1 MHNITG
7 KIQIMRAIR
16 SFLVIVIITV
26 SLSMA
31 GQAPVFE
38 DLIFETDSIGTTY
51 KPAGKNYVFLKSKRG
66 SEGMPK
72 AGKADSILSLPIT
85 DIVLVFSELN
95 PDAINNRLE
104 ANQERWE
111 NLLRTYPQ
119 FFQFSTNYKE
129 MCQCKNGGDAE
140 VFKESQ
146 GFYIYYTKPEPVKV
160 VEKQPVVTKTEVKEP
175 ATKTTSEKTTTEKTK
190 TKEEKEPKELAV
202 EKTKEPK
209 EKKEPVKEEKTVK
222 EKSKKEKEKE
232 KDEENEPAEAGVE
245 GAEQTLAVEMS
256 APKKRTGYAKPKRSK
271 DVKACRPPCYEGGDE
286 SLNTFFKE
294 NIVLSKKQKRQVK
307 ASVSIV
313 KLQLNFDGSIK
324 KALVNGTNPIL
335 NEMVTAAIKN
345 MDLWNPMVKGGLT
358 VKSEVKLTL
367 KYDKAT
373 KAIRPFET
381 MITPR
386 PNPKCTEC
394 KSDEDIFGKE

>member
-1 MHNITG
+1 
-7 KIQIMRAIR
+7 MRAIHT
-16 SFLVIVIITV
+16 FFIFFIAVAFMPLT
-26 SLSMA
+26 A
-31 GQAPVFE
+31 QTPVFE
-38 DLIFETDSIGTTY
+38 DLTFETDSTTSPY
-51 KPAGKNYVFLKSKRG
+51 KPAGKNYVLVKSKRG
-66 SEGMPK
+66 TEGMPK
-72 AGKADSILSLPIT
+72 TPRADSILALPIT

-95 PDAINNRLE
+95 PDAINSRIE

-140 VFKESQ
+140 VFKEGQ
-146 GFYIYYTKPEPVKV
+146 GFYIYYAKPEPVKV
-160 VEKQPVVTKTEVKEP
+160 EEKQPVTKAKTEEKEP
-175 ATKTTSEKTTTEKTK
+175 ETKAKTEKSK

-202 EKTKEPK
+202 KSKE
-209 EKKEPVKEEKTVK
+209 KEPVKEEKVAK

-232 KDEENEPAEAGVE
+232 KDEENEPAEPNVE
-245 GAEQTLAVEMS
+245 GPEQTLAIDMS
-256 APKKRTGYAKPKRSK
+256 KEAPKKRTGYSKPKRSK
-271 DVKACRPPCYEGGDE
+271 DVKACRPPCYEGGDDD
-286 SLNTFFKE
+286 LNTFFKE
-294 NIVLSKKQKRQVK
+294 NIVLTKKQKRQVK
-307 ASVSIV
+307 SSVSIV

-345 MDLWNPMVKGGLT
+345 MDLWNPMVKGGVT

-367 KYDKAT
+367 KYDKST

-386 PNPKCTEC
+386 PNPKCVEC
-394 KSDEDIFGKE
+394 KSDSDMGFKD

>member
-1 MHNITG
+1 
-7 KIQIMRAIR
+7 MRTIHYFLIV
-16 SFLVIVIITV
+16 FLVSAVMPLAAQT
-26 SLSMA
+26 
-31 GQAPVFE
+31 PVFE
-38 DLIFETDSIGTTY
+38 DLIFETDSITSPY
-51 KPAGKNYVFLKSKRG
+51 KPAGKNYVLLKSKRG
-66 SEGMPK
+66 ADGMPK
-72 AGKADSILSLPIT
+72 TPKGDSIIALPIT

-95 PDAINNRLE
+95 PDAINNRVE

-111 NLLRTYPQ
+111 NLLKAYPQ

-140 VFKESQ
+140 LFKEGQ
-146 GFYIYYTKPEPVKV
+146 GFYIYYAKPEPKKV
-160 VEKQPVVTKTEVKEP
+160 ETPVATTKAETKEPETKTKTEKS
-175 ATKTTSEKTTTEKTK
+175 KI
-190 TKEEKEPKELAV
+190 KEENEPKELAV
-202 EKTKEPK
+202 KSKE
-209 EKKEPVKEEKTVK
+209 KEPVKEKEKVVK

-245 GAEQTLAVEMS
+245 GAEQTLAVDMS
-256 APKKRTGYAKPKRSK
+256 KEAPKKRTGYTKPKRSK
-271 DVKACRPPCYEGGDE
+271 DLKACRPPCYEGGDDD
-286 SLNTFFKE
+286 LNTFFKE

-307 ASVSIV
+307 SSVSTV

-335 NEMVTAAIKN
+335 NEMVTNAIKN
-345 MDLWNPMVKGGLT
+345 MDLWNPMVKGGVT

-367 KYDKAT
+367 KYDKST

-386 PNPKCTEC
+386 PNPKCVEC
-394 KSDEDIFGKE
+394 KSDSEMGFKD

>member
-1 MHNITG
+1 M
-7 KIQIMRAIR
+7 K
-16 SFLVIVIITV
+16 SFLIVILFIFSI
-26 SLSMA
+26 SLSA
-31 GQAPVFE
+31 QTPVFE
-38 DLIFETDSIGTTY
+38 DLIFETDSITTPY
-51 KPAGKNYVFLKSKRG
+51 KPTGKNYAFLKSKRG
-66 SEGMPK
+66 SDGMPK
-72 AGKADSILSLPIT
+72 TSRADSILALPIT

-95 PDAINNRLE
+95 PDAINNRLT

-140 VFKESQ
+140 VFKEGQ
-146 GFYIYYTKPEPVKV
+146 GFYVYFAKPEPVKV
-160 VEKQPVVTKTEVKEP
+160 AEKQPVAQTKTE
-175 ATKTTSEKTTTEKTK
+175 EKQPEVKTK
-190 TKEEKEPKELAV
+190 TKEEKEPKEAAV
-202 EKTKEPK
+202 VKTKEPK
-209 EKKEPVKEEKTVK
+209 EKKEPVKEEKVVK

-232 KDEENEPAEAGVE
+232 KEEENEPAEAGVE
-245 GAEQTLAVEMS
+245 GAEQTLAVDMS
-256 APKKRTGYAKPKRSK
+256 AEAPKKRTGYTKPKRSK

-307 ASVSIV
+307 ASVSTV

-335 NEMVTAAIKN
+335 NEMVTNAIKN
-345 MDLWNPMVKGGLT
+345 MDLWDPMVKGGVT

-367 KYDKAT
+367 KYDKST

-394 KSDEDIFGKE
+394 KSDADMGFKD

>member
-1 MHNITG
+1 M
-7 KIQIMRAIR
+7 QM
-16 SFLVIVIITV
+16 V
-26 SLSMA
+26 S
-31 GQAPVFE
+31 QAPVFE
-38 DLIFETDSIGTTY
+38 DLIFESDSINTPY
-51 KPAGKNYVFLKSKRG
+51 KPVGKNYAFLKSKRG
-66 SEGMPK
+66 TEGMAK
-72 AGKADSILSLPIT
+72 TSRADSILALNLPIN

-95 PDAINNRLE
+95 PSAINNRIE

-140 VFKESQ
+140 VFKEGQ
-146 GFYIYYTKPEPVKV
+146 GFYVYFASAELPKE
-160 VEKQPVVTKTEVKEP
+160 VEKQPVAKITTEEKQQETKTKTEKPKV
-175 ATKTTSEKTTTEKTK
+175 
-190 TKEEKEPKELAV
+190 KEEKEPKELAV
-202 EKTKEPK
+202 TKTKEPK
-209 EKKEPVKEEKTVK
+209 ETKEPEKEKEKVVK

-245 GAEQTLAVEMS
+245 GAEQTLAVDMS
-256 APKKRTGYAKPKRSK
+256 KEAPKKRTGYTKPKRSK
-271 DVKACRPPCYEGGDE
+271 DLKACRPPCYEGGDE
-286 SLNTFFKE
+286 DLNVFFRD
-294 NIVLSKKQKRQVK
+294 NIILTKKQKRQVK

-324 KALVNGTNPIL
+324 KALVNGTNPVL
-335 NEMVTAAIKN
+335 NEMVTGAIKN
-345 MDLWNPMVKGGLT
+345 MDLWNPMVKGGVT

-367 KYDKAT
+367 KYDKST
-373 KAIRPFET
+373 KSIRPFET

-394 KSDEDIFGKE
+394 KSDADIFGKE

>member
-1 MHNITG
+1 MPLIFKDILYNITG
-7 KIQIMRAIR
+7 KIKKMRAIR
-16 SFLVIVIITV
+16 ALLVIFIITTV
-26 SLSMA
+26 IPMA

-38 DLIFETDSIGTTY
+38 DLIFESDSITTPY
-51 KPAGKNYVFLKSKRG
+51 KPTGKNYVFVKSKRG
-66 SEGMPK
+66 TEGVAK
-72 AGKADSILSLPIT
+72 SSRADSILALPIN

-111 NLLRTYPQ
+111 NLLRTYPE
-119 FFQFSTNYKE
+119 FFQFNTNYKE

-140 VFKESQ
+140 SFKEGQ
-146 GFYIYYTKPEPVKV
+146 GFYIYYAKPEPPKA
-160 VEKQPVVTKTEVKEP
+160 VEKQPESTKTKTE
-175 ATKTTSEKTTTEKTK
+175 EKQPVAKTK
-190 TKEEKEPKELAV
+190 TKEEAEPKELAV
-202 EKTKEPK
+202 TKTKEPK
-209 EKKEPVKEEKTVK
+209 EKKEIVKEEKTVK
-222 EKSKKEKEKE
+222 EKSKKEKE

-245 GAEQTLAVEMS
+245 GAEQTLAVDMS
-256 APKKRTGYAKPKRSK
+256 KEAPKKRTGYTKPKRSK
-271 DVKACRPPCYEGGDE
+271 DLKACRPPCYEDGDE
-286 SLNTFFKE
+286 SLNTFFKD
-294 NIVLSKKQKRQVK
+294 NIILSKKQKRQVK

-335 NEMVTAAIKN
+335 NEMVTIAIKN
-345 MDLWNPMVKGGLT
+345 MDLWNPMVKGGVT

-394 KSDEDIFGKE
+394 KSDTEIFGKE

>member
-1 MHNITG
+1 
-7 KIQIMRAIR
+7 MRAIR
-16 SFLVIVIITV
+16 SFLVIVIITAC
-26 SLSMA
+26 LSMA

-38 DLIFETDSIGTTY
+38 DLTFESDSIPSTY
-51 KPAGKNYVFLKSKRG
+51 KPSGKNYVFLKSKRG
-66 SEGMPK
+66 TEGMPK
-72 AGKADSILSLPIT
+72 TGKADSILSLPIT
-85 DIVLVFSELN
+85 DIILVFSELN
-95 PDAINNRLE
+95 PDAINNRIE

-111 NLLRTYPQ
+111 NLLKTYPQ

-146 GFYIYYTKPEPVKV
+146 GFYIYYSKPEPLKV
-160 VEKQPVVTKTEVKEP
+160 VEKQPEAVKTKTETKEP
-175 ATKTTSEKTTTEKTK
+175 ETKTK

-202 EKTKEPK
+202 IKTKESK
-209 EKKEPVKEEKTVK
+209 EKKEPVKEEKIVK
-222 EKSKKEKEKE
+222 ENPKKEKEKE

-245 GAEQTLAVEMS
+245 GAEQTLAVEMN
-256 APKKRTGYAKPKRSK
+256 APKKRTGYTKPKRSK

-307 ASVSIV
+307 ASVSTV

-345 MDLWNPMVKGGLT
+345 MDLWDPMVKGGVT

-367 KYDKAT
+367 KYDKST

-386 PNPKCTEC
+386 PNPKCVEC
-394 KSDEDIFGKE
+394 KSDSEIGLKD